1 MMNSTE
7 QDAVLKQFNHQ
18 IVIYPTFDRAHA
30 QLKRAIRATELR
42 GEPSCALLYGPSGS
56 GKSKL
61 CKIFR
66 NSFDAADHS
75 IEVDGKYRNRPAFY
89 CTVPTPVTVK
99 SFLKSIL
106 ARLGHPNAAGD
117 AADMNYELIQSITT
131 AKIKVM
137 IFDEFQ
143 RLTKREAEK
152 ARQLTIDWL
161 VALLNEIHIPI
172 IICGTT
178 ECLTLLGDAPLARR
192 YPYLANLDYLSF
204 SEREHSE
211 FVLTLR
217 GLDDAIYNIAELES
231 GVHFHDMSI
240 CAPLYAATRGNL
252 EYLRH
257 VLHFAI
263 ERCLSRGDRALQR
276 QDLIE
281 ACQCIRLPLNLSLW
295 QSPFEISHNNCM
307 KLIIDYE
314 TKTIEIAAQ
323 KEAAIRSFS
332 T

>member
-1 MMNSTE
+1 MNSTE
-7 QDAVLKQFNHQ
+7 QDAVLKQFSRQ
-18 IVIYPTFDRAHA
+18 IVMYPTFDRAHT
-30 QLKRAIRATELR
+30 QLRRAIRATELR
-42 GEPSCALLYGPSGS
+42 GEPSCALLHGPSGS

-61 CKIFR
+61 CKIFQ
-66 NSFDAADHS
+66 NSFDAADYS
-75 IEVDGKYRNRPAFY
+75 IEADGKYRNRPAFY

-117 AADMNYELIQSITT
+117 AADMNYELIQSIIT

-172 IICGTT
+172 IICGTP
-178 ECLTLLGDAPLARR
+178 ECLMLLDDAPLARR

-204 SEREHSE
+204 REREQSE
-211 FVLTLR
+211 FLQTLR
-217 GLDDAIYNIAELES
+217 GLDDAIYNLAQLES
-231 GVHFHDMSI
+231 GVHFQDMSI
-240 CAPLYAATRGNL
+240 CAPLYMATRGNL

-257 VLHFAI
+257 LLYFAV
-263 ERCLSRGDRALQR
+263 ECCLIRGDRVLHHL
-276 QDLIE
+276 DFIE
-281 ACQCIRLPLNLSLW
+281 ACKCIRLPLNLSLW
-295 QSPFEISHNNCM
+295 QNPFEISHNNCM
-307 KLIIDYE
+307 KFIADYE
-314 TKTIEIAAQ
+314 TKTVEIAAQ